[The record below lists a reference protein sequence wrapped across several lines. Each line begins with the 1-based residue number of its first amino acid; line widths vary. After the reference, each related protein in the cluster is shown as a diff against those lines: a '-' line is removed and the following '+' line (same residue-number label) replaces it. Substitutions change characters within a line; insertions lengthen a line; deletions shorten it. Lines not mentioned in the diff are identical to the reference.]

1 MPANVSALVKKAE
14 AGAELACRA
23 YTKEFAEG
31 GSVVRRGVISHY
43 AAATVAGANDLP
55 DWLARI
61 EQMSRADLS
70 SGVITPFYQ
79 PVLQVIGD
87 ASLPLLGSVQEPPA

>member
-1 MPANVSALVKKAE
+1 MPANVGALLKQAE

-31 GSVVRRGVISHY
+31 GTVVRRGVISHY
-43 AAATVAGANDLP
+43 AAATVAGANDLS
-55 DWLARI
+55 DWLAKI
-61 EQMSRADLS
+61 EQMSRTDLA

-87 ASLPLLGSVQEPPA
+87 ARLPLPGSDQATPT